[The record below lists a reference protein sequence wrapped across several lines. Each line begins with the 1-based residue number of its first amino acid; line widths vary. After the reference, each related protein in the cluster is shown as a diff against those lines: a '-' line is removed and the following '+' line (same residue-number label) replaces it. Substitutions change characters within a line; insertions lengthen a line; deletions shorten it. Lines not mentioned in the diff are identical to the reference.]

1 MTQLEFNENTRLWGL
16 GYHYTALTTT
26 DIGFA
31 RELYELRLEAL
42 NEYIE
47 YLEQEVAQNGTKS
60 KTIRV
65 N

>member
-1 MTQLEFNENTRLWGL
+1 MTKKEFNEDTRIWNL
-16 GYHYTALTTT
+16 GYHYTAFTTT

-47 YLEQEVAQNGTKS
+47 YLEQEVAQNGIKKQAT
-60 KTIRV
+60 
-65 N
+65 

>member
-1 MTQLEFNENTRLWGL
+1 MTKKEFDEDTRLWNL
-16 GYHYTALTTT
+16 GYHYTALTTD

-47 YLEQEVAQNGTKS
+47 YLEQEVAQNGTK
-60 KTIRV
+60 KQAT
-65 N
+65 

>member
-1 MTQLEFNENTRLWGL
+1 MTKKEFNEDTRIWNL

-47 YLEQEVAQNGTKS
+47 YLEQEVAQNGIKKQAT
-60 KTIRV
+60 
-65 N
+65 

>member
-1 MTQLEFNENTRLWGL
+1 MTKKEFDEDTRIWNL
-16 GYHYTALTTT
+16 GYHYTALTT
-26 DIGFA
+26 DDALFA
-31 RELYELRLEAL
+31 RQLYEKRLCAL
-42 NEYIE
+42 SEYIE